1 MSAKRSTAKNEDGLS
16 FEAALERLEGIVQR
30 IESGDVGLEQAITE
44 YEQGMALIRRCKE
57 VLARAE
63 QRVEELKRQQAE
75 GDGGDDEE

>member
-1 MSAKRSTAKNEDGLS
+1 MSAKRTPPKPEENLS

-44 YEQGMALIRRCKE
+44 YEQGMALIRRCKD

-63 QRVEELKRQQAE
+63 QRVEELKRQHDA
-75 GDGGDDEE
+75 GPDGDEE